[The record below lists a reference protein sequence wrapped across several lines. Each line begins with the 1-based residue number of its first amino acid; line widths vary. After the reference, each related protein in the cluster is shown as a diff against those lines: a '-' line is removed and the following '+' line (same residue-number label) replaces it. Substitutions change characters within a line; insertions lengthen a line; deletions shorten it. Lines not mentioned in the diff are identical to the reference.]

1 MALLLLG
8 LWTLDLVLKA
18 WAVRTLPGLAPQP
31 LIPGLLA
38 LGYTLNTGMAWGLLG
53 GLTLPLA
60 GLRLLVGAG
69 ILGAL
74 MLGRVPRGLQGPLA
88 VIAAGALGNAV
99 DSLTRGAVVDYLTS
113 PMLDRLSGTLSSRP
127 FPIFNLADVYISAGV
142 LWLLVQSGWTKRR
155 SPRPAAPADP
165 VPSHPIKETP

>member
-8 LWTLDLVLKA
+8 LLLLDLILKA

-69 ILGAL
+69 ILVAL
-74 MLGRVPRGLQGPLA
+74 GLGRVPRGLQGPLA
-88 VIAAGALGNAV
+88 LLAAGALGNAV
-99 DSLTRGAVVDYLTS
+99 DGLTRGAVVDYLTS
-113 PMLDRLSGTLSSRP
+113 PLLDRLSETLSGRP
-127 FPIFNLADVYISAGV
+127 FPIFNLADVYVSAGV
-142 LWLLVQSGWTKRR
+142 LWLLVQSGWTERR
-155 SPRPAAPADP
+155 SRRPALPADP
-165 VPSHPIKETP
+165 MPIHPSKETP